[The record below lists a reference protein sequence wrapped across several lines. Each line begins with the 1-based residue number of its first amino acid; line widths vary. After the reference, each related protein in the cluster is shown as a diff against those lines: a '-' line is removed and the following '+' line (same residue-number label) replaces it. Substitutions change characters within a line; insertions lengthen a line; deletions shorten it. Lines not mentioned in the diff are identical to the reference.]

1 MSFVSPFFFT
11 CRNGSYVDGGA
22 RDHVMTSGD
31 KITYCELR
39 MSLCKLANC
48 YVKNNSCVSIIYVT
62 A

>member
-1 MSFVSPFFFT
+1 
-11 CRNGSYVDGGA
+11 VDGGA

-48 YVKNNSCVSIIYVT
+48 YVKNNSYVGIIYVT